1 MYMHI
6 DSELV
11 AWELASYSPS
21 DLHVIRRFWFLL
33 LFLSM
38 MLDSFTNDNP
48 YIFL

>member
-6 DSELV
+6 DSELL
-11 AWELASYSPS
+11 AWELASYGPS
-21 DLHVIRRFWFLL
+21 DLHVIRFWFLL

-38 MLDSFTNDNP
+38 MLDSFTNDDP